1 MQFVNPSF
9 LYGLFALSIPIAIH
23 LFNFRRY
30 RKVYFS
36 NVELLRNF
44 QKKTRK
50 QSELLH
56 YLVLAARLLAIS
68 AMVLAFAQ
76 PYIPSGEKLVTG
88 SINVAGIFVDNSF
101 SMEAGSTE
109 GRKLDE
115 TKKKAA
121 DIALAYDADDLFQLL
136 TNDFEGRHQR
146 LVSRDEFLL
155 MLREVKPTP
164 LYRNFTEI
172 LKRQEGL
179 LSDKKYPSSTSFIL
193 SDFQEATV
201 LSTIPDSLFDF
212 PVFLVPADASV
223 SGNLFIDSCW
233 FSNPALRMNQTA
245 ELNVKI
251 TNISDNSL
259 EKIPVKLTINGEQR
273 AVSAIDIGPEASLT
287 TVLIFSATTQGE
299 QKAVVEITD
308 YPVIFDDVY
317 YMVLEVSEQIPVLA
331 INQDDENAYLKSVFA
346 LDSVLQLNNS
356 PVRQTNFSAL
366 DAQNLVILNGT
377 EGLSSGANDALVR
390 FVEQGG
396 NLIVFPP
403 REAEN
408 ETIGLL
414 LNALSA
420 PTYGPLDTVAQKV
433 SKINRE
439 HMVFKDVFEKNK
451 IEKGNPDLPIVKK
464 HFKISNPAKGL
475 ADDLM
480 TLDNGDPFLTMK
492 HFGRGRVFVSA
503 VAPDDSWSNWPR
515 HALFVPVMLN
525 IAFQSENQS
534 PLMYY
539 PNNSAGIDPG
549 QYKVVG
555 DHVLSISRED
565 GSGEFIP
572 EVRAVNGRD
581 VFFVHDYIGEAGFY
595 QVKDGEKIVK
605 TLAFNYDRRE
615 SDLRCADLPKLKAI
629 EETLPGVSV
638 LAEGKR
644 NISKLIAER
653 NHGQKLWKWF
663 ILATLLFIIIEV
675 LLLRF
680 FKKSSEVSI

>member
-9 LYGLFALSIPIAIH
+9 LYGLFALAIPIAIH

-30 RKVYFS
+30 RKIYFS
-36 NVELLRNF
+36 NVELLRNY

-56 YLVLAARLLAIS
+56 YLVLAARLLAIV
-68 AMVLAFAQ
+68 ALVLAFAQ

-88 SINVAGIFVDNSF
+88 SINVVGVFVDNSF

-115 TKKKAA
+115 VKKKAA
-121 DIALAYDADDLFQLL
+121 DIASAYDADDLFQLL

-155 MLREVKPTP
+155 MLREVKPSP
-164 LYRNFTEI
+164 MYRSFSEI
-172 LKRQEGL
+172 INRQEGL
-179 LSDKKYPSSTSFIL
+179 LRDKRYPSSASFIL
-193 SDFQEATV
+193 SDFQNATV
-201 LSTIPDSLFDF
+201 LSSMPDSLSGL
-212 PVFLVPADASV
+212 PVFLIPADV
-223 SGNLFIDSCW
+223 GISGNLFIDSCW
-233 FSNPALRMNQTA
+233 FPNPVLRMNQTA

-251 TNISDNSL
+251 TNISENSF

-273 AVSAIDIGPEASLT
+273 AVSAIDIGPESSFT
-287 TVLIFSATTQGE
+287 TVLKFSATNQGE
-299 QKAVVEITD
+299 QKAVVDILD

-317 YMVLEVSEQIPVLA
+317 YMAFEVSEEIPVLA

-346 LDSVLQLNNS
+346 LDSVLKLKNS
-356 PVRQTNFSAL
+356 PVRQTNFSEL
-366 DAQNLVILNGT
+366 DAQHLVVLNGI
-377 EGLSSGANDALVR
+377 EGLSSGANDELVR

-403 REAEN
+403 LEAKSESIN
-408 ETIGLL
+408 LL
-414 LNALSA
+414 LNALNA
-420 PTYGPLDTVAQKV
+420 PYYSSLDTIAQKV
-433 SKINRE
+433 SKINRG
-439 HMVFKDVFEKNK
+439 HMVFKDVFERNK
-451 IEKGNPDLPIVKK
+451 IEKGNLDLPIVKK
-464 HFKISNPAKGL
+464 HIKISSPEKGF

-492 HFGRGRVFVSA
+492 PFGRGKVFVSA

-525 IAFQSENQS
+525 IAFQSENLS

-539 PNNSAGIDPG
+539 TNNRSGIDPG
-549 QYKVVG
+549 QYQVVG
-555 DHVLSISRED
+555 DNVLSISRED

-581 VFFVHDYIGEAGFY
+581 LFFVHDYIGEAGFY
-595 QVKDGEKIVK
+595 LVKDGEKVVK
-605 TLAFNYDRRE
+605 TLAFNYDRTE
-615 SDLRCADLPKLKAI
+615 SDLRCADLPELNAI
-629 EETLPGVSV
+629 EDALPGVSV
-638 LAEGKR
+638 LVTGKR

-663 ILATLLFIIIEV
+663 ILAALLFIIIEV

-680 FKKSSEVSI
+680 FKRSSEVSI